1 MQRETLRN
9 EYRAGASIHRVLIK
23 GLTNSEGDEGGADTG
38 GRLDGQALSLLGDFH
53 RGAGSCCHCNLPQEN
68 VHTCSHT
75 TNTMNVTDV
84 IKGEEQWSECL
95 KPKEPVSHINI
106 LP

>member
-9 EYRAGASIHRVLIK
+9 EYRARASIHRVLIK
-23 GLTNSEGDEGGADTG
+23 GLANSEGDEGGADTG
-38 GRLDGQALSLLGDFH
+38 GRLDGQALSLLGDFN
-53 RGAGSCCHCNLPQEN
+53 RRAGGCCHCNLPQEN

-75 TNTMNVTDV
+75 TNVTDV
-84 IKGEEQWSECL
+84 IKGEDQWFECL